1 MIKLMKQFF
10 QYKWISG
17 YKSLVSSGNDI
28 YDKNFKRGDI
38 AYWRDALFISL
49 LHYCLPISLVTV
61 LPGILIITK
70 EQSNSSLAIEL
81 FVFCSLIIVTFAKFL
96 KLRWRK
102 FILVSIFYI
111 LSIYHISV
119 IGYQGPGMFYL
130 LVITVLIALILP
142 IRFAYYSI
150 IVSAFIS
157 GAFAVEYY
165 IIPARGAWADRYHIN
180 QLLVL
185 SLSLIFS
192 QLTII
197 SLIDKIFDRLQITI
211 HTKDK
216 LRENYLRIF
225 DSSPIP
231 MWVFDIETLQFLA
244 VNETA
249 IRQYGYTKNEFLAL
263 TIQVLRPK
271 DHQRALSDL
280 VAFNK
285 DQIEFRKDHV
295 MHLTKD
301 GEVLF
306 VDIDSRL
313 LTYKGRNAKLVLATN
328 ISEKVKALEENYQSI
343 LKIKQSEA
351 NLQAIFNSTS
361 EGFLLLDETYK
372 IISFNEKAANAIFLN
387 KNNRSFEIGHSIFE
401 FVEELRQTELKSHL
415 DRADQGSVVEYE
427 LKFMIDGREL
437 WMHYTIMPVYQDGL
451 KKGICINGRDI
462 TDYKTYV
469 QTIEKQ
475 NAKLRDISWTQSHMV
490 RAPLARIM
498 ALYPLIRTASNPAE
512 LEMLLS
518 YLEISCEELDTVV
531 RKIVIET
538 ENS

>member
-1 MIKLMKQFF
+1 MKQF
-10 QYKWISG
+10 YLDKWISS
-17 YKSLVSSGNDI
+17 YKSLVSSGDGI
-28 YDKNFKRGDI
+28 SDRNFKRGDI
-38 AYWRDALFISL
+38 AYWRDALFVSL

-70 EQSNSSLAIEL
+70 EYSNTALYIEW
-81 FVFCSLIIVTFAKFL
+81 FVFCSLIIVTFARFV

-102 FILVSIFYI
+102 FLLVSIFYI

-119 IGYQGPGMFYL
+119 MGYQGPGMFYM

-142 IRFAYYSI
+142 IRFAYWS
-150 IVSAFIS
+150 VVFSALIS
-157 GAFAVEYY
+157 ASFAIEEYV
-165 IIPARGAWADRYHIN
+165 IPAGGVWSDRYHIN
-180 QLLVL
+180 QLLVF
-185 SLSLIFS
+185 SLSLLFS
-192 QLTII
+192 QLTVI

-211 HTKDK
+211 YTKDK
-216 LRENYLRIF
+216 LRENYVRIF

-231 MWVFDIETLQFLA
+231 MWVFDTETLQFLA

-249 IRQYGYTKNEFLAL
+249 IKQYGYTKNEFMAS

-271 DHQRALSDL
+271 DHQRALSNL
-280 VAFNK
+280 VIVNK
-285 DQIEFRKDHV
+285 DQIEFKKDHV

-306 VDIDSRL
+306 VDIESRL

-328 ISEKVKALEENYQSI
+328 ITEKVKAREENYQSI
-343 LKIKQSEA
+343 LKIRQSEA

-361 EGFLLLDETYK
+361 EGFLLLDENYK
-372 IISFNEKAANAIFLN
+372 IISFNDKAANAVFLN
-387 KNNRSFEIGHSIFE
+387 KNNSSFKTGHSIFE
-401 FVEELRQTELKSHL
+401 FVEETRQPELKVHL
-415 DRADQGSVVEYE
+415 DEADQGSLVEYE
-427 LKFMIDGREL
+427 LNFLIDGKNL
-437 WMHYTIMPVYQDGL
+437 WMHYTIMAVHQDGV
-451 KKGICINGRDI
+451 KKGICINGRDV

-469 QTIEKQ
+469 QTIENQ

-498 ALYPLIRTASNPAE
+498 ALNPLIRTANNAE
-512 LEMLLS
+512 ELDMLLT
-518 YLEISCEELDTVV
+518 YLETSCDELDTVV